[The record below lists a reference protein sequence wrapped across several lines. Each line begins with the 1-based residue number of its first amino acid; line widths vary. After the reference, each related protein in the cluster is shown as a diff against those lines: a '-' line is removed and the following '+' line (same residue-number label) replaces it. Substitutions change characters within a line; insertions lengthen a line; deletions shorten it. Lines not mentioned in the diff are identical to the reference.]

1 MACRNILLNVLG
13 NESSLSKYI
22 INKIAFNPPS
32 TDTYSIK
39 ISDTVYS
46 HSSLSKSKPIF
57 TQFGKCEMEVDFI
70 STKFPFFPS
79 LFTFL
84 TIKSYLLYKPQTQS
98 HICLLHITNKAAM
111 SSTKRFTLIYSHG
124 NTSDLGDNLPFL
136 TTLSNVLKCD
146 VISYDY
152 SGFGCSTGKPS
163 EEAINSDLNRVI
175 DFTLNDLKY
184 KIDNI
189 ILFGY
194 SIGSICT
201 INSAIESEYSNIAG
215 IVLLSPLV
223 YGLNKYFSEEKEK
236 NEKIDVIKDAIEQT
250 NYYKISHIEKPILLI
265 HGKEDEIVPYN
276 HSIQLSKRI
285 QQLSQW
291 FPKEGNHCN
300 IPYEMRYKFYS
311 KFHNF
316 IEHIK
321 TTSIIAESQYDSKN
335 QKEKVVKVDTIKNY
349 INKEDPNDKVNE
361 SIQMFIN
368 GDEDTTET
376 TTNMTSQRVSQG
388 NNAFSYYGSIKP
400 NFNGLFGA
408 NHYNDDD
415 DY

>member
-1 MACRNILLNVLG
+1 MRTLRIEIRSDSVLLDGYVNVTNRDSRPLITVHG
-13 NESSLSKYI
+13 KVVEQIEERAFDEALQRAEDVSLLVDHDRER
-22 INKIAFNPPS
+22 KI
-32 TDTYSIK
+32 
-39 ISDTVYS
+39 
-46 HSSLSKSKPIF
+46 
-57 TQFGKCEMEVDFI
+57 G
-70 STKFPFFPS
+70 STKEGNLK
-79 LFTFL
+79 LFEDNIGL
-84 TIKSYLLYKPQTQS
+84 RA
-98 HICLLHITNKAAM
+98 ICTVTDA
-111 SSTKRFTLIYSHG
+111 
-124 NTSDLGDNLPFL
+124 
-136 TTLSNVLKCD
+136 D
-146 VISYDY
+146 VIQKAKKGLLKGWS
-152 SGFGCSTGKPS
+152 FGM
-163 EEAINSDLNRVI
+163 N
-175 DFTLNDLKY
+175 
-184 KIDNI
+184 
-189 ILFGY
+189 
-194 SIGSICT
+194 
-201 INSAIESEYSNIAG
+201 
-215 IVLLSPLV
+215 
-223 YGLNKYFSEEKEK
+223 
-236 NEKIDVIKDAIEQT
+236 VIKDAIEQT

-291 FPKEGNHCN
+291 FPKKGNHCN